1 MAPAVNAEP
10 KLECASPRQRKT
22 LKIWV
27 TERPI
32 AWLLTGWLI
41 GLSEDKLTDSFSF
54 DICSDELFSEPVN
67 KPIQMYFQG
76 CWASVV
82 IIQYARDSET
92 ALKSLSP
99 LI

>member
-67 KPIQMYFQG
+67 EENLFKCTFKAAELRLWLFNVLG
-76 CWASVV
+76 
-82 IIQYARDSET
+82 T
-92 ALKSLSP
+92 LKQH
-99 LI
+99 